1 MSGPSIVSFRRA
13 GWSVVLSLV
22 IIISYIYSVESA
34 CCPFRNVNLKEDIQ
48 KILNAANGQ
57 PAAKQFGI
65 KNQGEKLEKA
75 KNERDDLW
83 PRKKNRLNHLLP
95 CLAKDKPTE
104 EKVDPA
110 TLCLDV
116 FDFHTLNEAL
126 NDSLTSRKPIMIMI
140 CQTWCGACTHLKQK
154 IEKNKYVKELAKVFN
169 MVSLMGD
176 DIPSDAELR
185 PDGSYYPRV
194 LFLSPDGEVQTD
206 IKNPEAVLQKRPHAY
221 YYWDCESL
229 AKSMLTATK
238 RFLDISEETPE
249 ENEL

>member
-1 MSGPSIVSFRRA
+1 MIPFRR
-13 GWSVVLSLV
+13 GEWCIVTFVVVVSCF
-22 IIISYIYSVESA
+22 YFVESA
-34 CCPFRNVNLKEDIQ
+34 CPFRNVNVKEDIQ
-48 KILNAANGQ
+48 RILNFANNQ
-57 PAAKQFGI
+57 PAAPRFGI
-65 KNQGEKLEKA
+65 KNQGEQLENA
-75 KNERDDLW
+75 KNQARENLW

-95 CLAKDKPTE
+95 CLANEKPKE

-110 TLCLDV
+110 KLCLDV

-126 NDSLTSRKPIMIMI
+126 NDSAVSRKPIMIMI

-176 DIPSDAELR
+176 DIPSDQELR

-194 LFLSPDGEVQTD
+194 LFLSPDGEVQLD
-206 IKNPEAVLQKRPHAY
+206 VLNEEAVLQKRPHKY

-229 AKSMLTATK
+229 AKSMLTAAK

-249 ENEL
+249 ENDL